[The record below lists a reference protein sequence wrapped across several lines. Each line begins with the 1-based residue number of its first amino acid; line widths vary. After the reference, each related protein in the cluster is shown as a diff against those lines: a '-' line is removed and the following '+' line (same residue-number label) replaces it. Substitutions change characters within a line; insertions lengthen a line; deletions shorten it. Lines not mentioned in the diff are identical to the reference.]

1 MGTYGSLNGVL
12 EVTVHGCSNLKNI
25 SYFTKLHPYV
35 GLNYVG
41 LEFRTTTHRGGGL
54 NPRYDQKF
62 YFRLIEDVDQLDVE
76 VYSRSTVTSDSFIGS
91 GRVYLGTVLST
102 GYDET
107 SWPIVDK
114 RNKYAGE
121 VRLTML
127 LLRSQIQQPRI
138 TESAPPIIPSAP
150 PLRTESFE
158 ARDFAIFGGAI
169 NNASIYGI
177 VENIGLFILNKALEY
192 IGSKL
197 FGRK

>member
-127 LLRSQIQQPRI
+127 LLRSQQPRI

-158 ARDFAIFGGAI
+158 ARDFPIFGGAI

-177 VENIGLFILNKALEY
+177 VENIGLFILNKALEVKRN
-192 IGSKL
+192 IFLL
-197 FGRK
+197 FSFS